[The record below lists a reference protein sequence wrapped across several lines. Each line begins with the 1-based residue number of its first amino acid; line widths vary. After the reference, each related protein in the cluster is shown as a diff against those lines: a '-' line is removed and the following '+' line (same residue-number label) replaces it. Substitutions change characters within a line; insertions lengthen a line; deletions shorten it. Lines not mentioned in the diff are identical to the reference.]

1 METRCKE
8 EACNEVLA
16 ILDTM
21 QEEPVS
27 EKKCMFTKDN
37 YTDEDR
43 KVLCADCKEKCEYS
57 KKEEPVSE
65 DLEEEIQKNIHNHFF
80 DLNGIAIAGTS
91 VYATV
96 DDMVYIAKHF
106 ANWQK
111 EQMMKD
117 AIDTTIKQ
125 GCIELGILI
134 KGLDKGKFSFGDKV
148 KVIIIKSE

>member
-1 METRCKE
+1 MTDKVQKIREAVENRYEYWRKKE
-8 EACNEVLA
+8 SNSHSIESEIRMSECQHLLLM
-16 ILDTM
+16 LDSL
-21 QEEPVS
+21 Q
-27 EKKCMFTKDN
+27 
-37 YTDEDR
+37 
-43 KVLCADCKEKCEYS
+43 
-57 KKEEPVSE
+57 EEPVSE
-65 DLEEEIQKNIHNHFF
+65 DLEEEIQKTIHNHFF

-117 AIDTTIKQ
+117 AIDAELDDVCGFLTIS
-125 GCIELGILI
+125 IPYHNGIA
-134 KGLDKGKFSFGDKV
+134 GDKV